1 MGPAAQILMMQAAQ
15 VRDSFLTWQCQV
27 RKNAM
32 RQDGGRPSLGMRP
45 RVTTGGGRE
54 ITASI
59 TVLIVQR
66 EPAPLADMLRHTLRK
81 TFDPKQQYE
90 AGLKILSAEYYQ
102 DPTAFS
108 GILTALFPSS
118 SATAAALAAGGDCIL
133 HFRQDERMYQIHC
146 TVSMLD
152 EESSPYQ
159 LTYWHNRLFN
169 PNPPTDTRVLAFFPD
184 WGQSIAG

>member
-15 VRDSFLTWQCQV
+15 IRDTFLTWQCQI
-27 RKNAM
+27 RRTAM

-45 RVTTGGGRE
+45 RVTSSSGRE
-54 ITASI
+54 IAPGI

-66 EPAPLADMLRHTLRK
+66 EAAPLADTLQHTVRK
-81 TFDPKQQYE
+81 TFDPKQRYE

-102 DPTAFS
+102 DPLDFS
-108 GILTALFPSS
+108 GIVTALFPSPW
-118 SATAAALAAGGDCIL
+118 ATATALTAASDCIL
-133 HFRQDERMYQIHC
+133 HFRQDERMFQLAC
-146 TVSMLD
+146 TVGVLD

-169 PNPPTDTRVLAFFPD
+169 PNPPTDVQVLAFYPD
-184 WGQSIAG
+184 WTQSVAG